1 MSLTPTDVTGI
12 GTAATAVEK
21 ILGMFFPDKT
31 QEERDKMAAAF
42 NVLQLQA
49 AANQQQNAINQVSA
63 ATGFTFRDGAGWVC
77 VAGFAVNVLRPLI
90 AWSFAIAGHP
100 VNLPEMDTTQ
110 TLPMLLGLLGL
121 GGMHTYQTIKANQ

>member
-1 MSLTPTDVTGI
+1 MDITGI
-12 GTAATAVEK
+12 GTAASAVEK

-42 NVLQLQA
+42 NVLQIQA
-49 AANQQQNAINQVSA
+49 SADASQNAVNQA
-63 ATGFTFRDGAGWVC
+63 DATKQPLTFRDGAGWVC

-90 AWSFAIAGHP
+90 SWGFTIGGHP
-100 VNLPEMDTTQ
+100 IQLPEMDTSQ

-121 GGMHTYQTIKANQ
+121 GGMHMTERLKGAA

>member
-31 QEERDKMAAAF
+31 QVERDKMAQAF
-42 NVLQLQA
+42 QVLQIQA
-49 AANQQQNAINQVSA
+49 QADQAQNAVNQVSA
-63 ATGFTFRDGAGWVC
+63 ANGFTFRDGAGWVC

-90 AWSFAIAGHP
+90 SWGFVLAGHP
-100 VNLPEMDTTQ
+100 IVLPEMDTTQ

-121 GGMHTYQTIKANQ
+121 GGMHMNERIKGVA